1 MFDSL
6 TIYMF
11 YSIIHLTAMDKGGV
25 AGAKWP
31 PSTYTQNKTRFS
43 IFSILEALREKKDR
57 EGGGLK
63 CHGYEIY

>member
-11 YSIIHLTAMDKGGV
+11 YLIIHLTAIDKGGV

-43 IFSILEALREKKDR
+43 IFSILEALRGKKR
-57 EGGGLK
+57 IGRGGVKMSRL
-63 CHGYEIY
+63 